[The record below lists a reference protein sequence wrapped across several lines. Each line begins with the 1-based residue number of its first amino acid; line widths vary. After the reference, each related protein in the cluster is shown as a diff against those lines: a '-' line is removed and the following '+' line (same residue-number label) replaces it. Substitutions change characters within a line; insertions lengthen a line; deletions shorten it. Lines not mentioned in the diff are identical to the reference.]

1 VLSKSFDFTLAPHMH
16 EHPGENGNISLNEAA
31 VVAAGFGF
39 RRIRSVND
47 HPPSFSRPIAA
58 YAMILNDNLQY
69 VHRSELLPFVTRLSG
84 TADTPEVER
93 VREDF
98 LAIETV
104 RRIISVICIERL
116 KNETLAEKCRNA
128 STLEECAAVLKRVR
142 AVALPDAC
150 AHGAAVYAH
159 VAVDFYAKC
168 RGEKSESPAATAAW
182 MAASFDS
189 EGKIFR
195 TAFELLDAAILL
207 GKHEEINADVA
218 MRRLEKVKAAS

>member
-1 VLSKSFDFTLAPHMH
+1 MLSKSFDFTLAPHMH

-31 VVAAGFGF
+31 MVAAGFGF

-69 VHRSELLPFVTRLSG
+69 VDRSELLPFVTRLSG

-116 KNETLAEKCRNA
+116 KNETPVTVELISNGRGKKKARIVLAISLVEGA
-128 STLEECAAVLKRVR
+128 SWLLGLE
-142 AVALPDAC
+142 
-150 AHGAAVYAH
+150 
-159 VAVDFYAKC
+159 
-168 RGEKSESPAATAAW
+168 
-182 MAASFDS
+182 FDS
-189 EGKIFR
+189 PVGNFW
-195 TAFELLDAAILL
+195 
-207 GKHEEINADVA
+207 EIANPPADWQV
-218 MRRLEKVKAAS
+218 